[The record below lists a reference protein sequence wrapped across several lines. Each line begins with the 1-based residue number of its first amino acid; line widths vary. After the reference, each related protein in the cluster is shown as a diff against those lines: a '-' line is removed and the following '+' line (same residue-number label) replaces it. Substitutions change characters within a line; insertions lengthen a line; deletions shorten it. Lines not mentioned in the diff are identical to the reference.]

1 MYFYNMQFKSIIG
14 HQELKA
20 NLITQVKNNRISHA
34 QMFLGHEGSG
44 NFQLALAF
52 AQYVNCVD
60 KTEEDSCGICN
71 NCKKYTSLQH
81 PDLNFVFPTAISAL
95 VTEKPDSKKYY
106 KEWREFLLENQYF
119 DLDAWCNFIDIDKR
133 QPIINKQDSE
143 LINGALTL
151 KSFESEYKV
160 VLIWWPEKMNIECAN
175 KILKT
180 LEEPADKSLLLM
192 VGHQVEELLPTII
205 SRVQITKVQDL
216 QEEEIAAAL
225 AEEGQLDE
233 ENSSSIA
240 RLAEGNY
247 FQALNLAK
255 NPDKDEQL
263 IEQFQKWMRL
273 CYKLEIPALNNWVE
287 ETGRNG
293 REQQKN
299 FLLYCLRMFRNCTV
313 RNYGDESL
321 ARLHHKEEGFVKN
334 FSKFIHA
341 GNIVD
346 FSKEFND
353 AYDAISRN
361 GNGKII
367 FMSLSLKVCNFLRY
381 KP

>member
-1 MYFYNMQFKSIIG
+1 MQFKSIVG
-14 HQELKA
+14 HQEIKSH
-20 NLITQVKNNRISHA
+20 LIQQVKSNRISHA
-34 QMFLGHEGSG
+34 QMFLGKEGSG

-52 AQYVNCVD
+52 AQYVNCEN
-60 KTEEDSCGICN
+60 KGEEDSCGECP
-71 NCKKYTSLQH
+71 NCKKYQSVQH
-81 PDLNFVFPTAISAL
+81 PDLNFVFPTAISAS
-95 VTEKPDSKKYY
+95 VKENPESKKYY

-119 DLDAWCNFIDIDKR
+119 DLDTWCNFIDIDKR

-143 LINGALTL
+143 LINSALTL
-151 KSFESEYKV
+151 KSFEAEYKV
-160 VLIWWPEKMNIECAN
+160 VIVWWPEKMNLECAN

-192 VGHQVEELLPTII
+192 VGHQAELLLPTII
-205 SRVQITKVQDL
+205 SRVQITKVSNLTD
-216 QEEEIAAAL
+216 EEITSAL
-225 AEEGQLDE
+225 VDNLDLDE
-233 ENSSSIA
+233 ENAQSIS
-240 RLAEGNY
+240 RLADGNY
-247 FQALNLAK
+247 FQSLNLAK
-255 NPDKDEQL
+255 DPNKDEAL
-263 IEQFQKWMRL
+263 IEQFQVWMRL

-287 ETGRNG
+287 EMGRTG

-299 FLLYCLRMFRNCTV
+299 FILYCLRMFRNCTV

-321 ARLHHKEEGFVKN
+321 ARLHHKEAAFVQN

-341 GNIVD
+341 GNIID
-346 FSKEFND
+346 FSTEFND

-381 KP
+381 KV

>member
-1 MYFYNMQFKSIIG
+1 MLFSQIIG
-14 HQELKA
+14 HEELKSQ
-20 NLITQVKNNRISHA
+20 LIWQVNSGRIAHA
-34 QMFLGHEGSG
+34 QMFLGKEGSG

-52 AQYVNCVD
+52 AQFVNCVD
-60 KTEEDSCGICN
+60 RTSTDSCGVCN

-81 PDLNFVFPTAISAL
+81 PDLNFIFPTAISSL
-95 VTEKPDSKKYY
+95 VKKDPESKKYY

-119 DLDAWCNFIDIDKR
+119 NLDAWSNYIDIDKK
-133 QPIINKQDSE
+133 QPLINKHDSL
-143 LINGALTL
+143 LINSSLTL

-160 VLIWWPEKMNIECAN
+160 VIVWWPEKMNITTAN

-180 LEEPADKSLLLM
+180 LEEPTDKSLLLM
-192 VGHQVEELLPTII
+192 VGHQVEQLLPTII
-205 SRVQITKVQDL
+205 SRVQITKVADL
-216 QEEEIAAAL
+216 QDEEIAAAL
-225 AEEGQLDE
+225 VEHHQLDAE
-233 ENSSSIA
+233 SAHSIA
-240 RLAEGNY
+240 RLSDGNY

-255 NPDKDEQL
+255 NPDKDKEL
-263 IEQFQKWMRL
+263 IDQFQTWMRL
-273 CYKLEIPALNNWVE
+273 CYKLEIPPLTNWVE
-287 ETGRNG
+287 DMARNG

-313 RNYGDESL
+313 NNYGDQSL
-321 ARLHHKEEGFVKN
+321 ARLHHKEEAFVKN

-346 FSKEFND
+346 FASEFND
-353 AYDAISRN
+353 GYDAISRN

-381 KP
+381 KV